1 MSATALARSPDR
13 RGATDDLTAGGPAS
27 ARRSTQEPAARIGK
41 IALVAHDYTVPD
53 CRGFYDYSEHF
64 SRINRACDD
73 RGCDTILYALYTW
86 HSASPVARTHD
97 SIFDGLEHVQRV
109 LVEVG
114 EPPDSFDHVEVWRR
128 GQEEPVVARQR
139 FAVSSASTGDKQ
151 RFLDDL
157 PARQIADALLML
169 CGESNIVRLKRAS
182 KSIEDVFGFRDRL
195 RELKARVV
203 LNPIHDYMT
212 RYEMR
217 EKRRFYSRDGRVVVS
232 VWNKG
237 RGKESWLPWTVFHDG
252 QERTDQVQEI
262 ETLFAE
268 RPDIRIGLLDMTDL

>member
-1 MSATALARSPDR
+1 MPDS
-13 RGATDDLTAGGPAS
+13 RGL
-27 ARRSTQEPAARIGK
+27 
-41 IALVAHDYTVPD
+41 H
-53 CRGFYDYSEHF
+53 DYSEHF
-64 SRINRACDD
+64 ARINKLCDD
-73 RGCDTILYALYTW
+73 QGCDTILYALFTW
-86 HSASPVARTHD
+86 DSSSPVTRTHG

-128 GQEEPVVARQR
+128 GRAEPVVARQR
-139 FAVSSASTGDKQ
+139 FATSSSPTGDKQ

-157 PARQIADALLML
+157 PARRIADAILVF

-182 KSIEDVFGFRDRL
+182 KSMEDGFGFRDRL
-195 RELKARVV
+195 RELNVRVV

-217 EKRRFYSRDGRVVVS
+217 EKRRFCSRDGRTVVS

-252 QERTDQVQEI
+252 EEPHGSGTGDRSPVRR
-262 ETLFAE
+262 AA
-268 RPDIRIGLLDMTDL
+268 

>member
-1 MSATALARSPDR
+1 MSATGLARSTDR
-13 RGATDDLTAGGPAS
+13 QESTGHLTAGVPAS
-27 ARRSTQEPAARIGK
+27 ANLPTEQPATRIGK
-41 IALVAHDYTVPD
+41 IALVAHDYNVPD
-53 CRGFYDYSEHF
+53 CRGLYDYSEHF
-64 SRINRACDD
+64 ARINKACDD
-73 RGCDTILYALYTW
+73 EGCDTILYALYTW
-86 HSASPVARTHD
+86 DSASPVARTHA
-97 SIFDGLEHVQRV
+97 SVFDGLEHVQRV

-128 GQEEPVVARQR
+128 GHEEPVVARQR
-139 FAVSSASTGDKQ
+139 FATSSSPTGDKQ

-157 PARQIADALLML
+157 PARRIADALLVL

-182 KSIEDVFGFRDRL
+182 KKIEDGLGFRDRL
-195 RELKARVV
+195 RELKVRVV

-217 EKRRFYSRDGRVVVS
+217 EKRRFCSQDGRTVVS

-252 QERTDQVQEI
+252 EEQTDRVREI
-262 ETLFAE
+262 KAPFTE
-268 RPDIRIGLLDMTDL
+268 RPDIRIGLVELADL